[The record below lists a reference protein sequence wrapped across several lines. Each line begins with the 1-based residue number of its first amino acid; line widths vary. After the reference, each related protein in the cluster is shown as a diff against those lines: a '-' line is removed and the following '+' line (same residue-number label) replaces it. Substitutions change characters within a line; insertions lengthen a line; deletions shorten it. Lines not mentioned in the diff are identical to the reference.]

1 MILREALDAAAG
13 QFEAAGC
20 DTPMLDAEVLLGFVL
35 GRDRAGLVAR
45 RADPLGEA
53 DAEAFASLC
62 QRRLDRE
69 PVSHL
74 IGVREFY
81 GRPFVVN
88 SAVLAPRPETELLVE
103 TALEVIDAGAL
114 RVVDVGTG
122 SGAVALTLALE
133 RSGLP
138 GLQLAAFDLS
148 REALRVATSNAEA
161 LLPAAARLPL
171 VQGDLLEA
179 CGMGGWD
186 LVVSNPP
193 YIRESSLADS
203 MPELAF
209 EPKMALVGG
218 DCDGLGVIR
227 RLVKSAWVQLSPG
240 GSIVFEIGAD
250 QGAAAAA
257 VVSEAGFRQVVVL
270 RDLAGQDRVV
280 RAEKIDQG

>member
-1 MILREALDAAAG
+1 LILREALDAAAG
-13 QFEAAGC
+13 RFEAAGC

-35 GRDRAGLVAR
+35 RRDRAGLVAR
-45 RADPLGEA
+45 RADSLGQA
-53 DAEAFASLC
+53 DAEAFAALC

-81 GRPFVVN
+81 GRSFVVN
-88 SAVLAPRPETELLVE
+88 SGVLAPRPETELLVE

-148 REALRVATSNAEA
+148 REALRVAASNAET

-227 RLVKSAWVQLSPG
+227 RLVKSAWAQLSPG

-270 RDLAGQDRVV
+270 RDLAGHDRVV
-280 RAEKIDQG
+280 RAEKIAQG

>member
-13 QFEAAGC
+13 RFEAAGC

-35 GRDRAGLVAR
+35 RRDRSGLVAR
-45 RADPLGEA
+45 RADPLGQA
-53 DAEAFASLC
+53 DAEAFAALC

-81 GRPFVVN
+81 GRSFVVN
-88 SAVLAPRPETELLVE
+88 SGVLAPRPETELLVE

-148 REALRVATSNAEA
+148 REALRVAASNAET

-227 RLVKSAWVQLSPG
+227 RLVKSAWAQLSPG

-270 RDLAGQDRVV
+270 RDLAGHDRVV
-280 RAEKIDQG
+280 RAEKIAQG

>member
-1 MILREALDAAAG
+1 MILRQALEAAAR
-13 QFEAAGC
+13 QFEAVGC

-35 GRDRAGLVAR
+35 RRDRAGLVAR

-53 DAEAFASLC
+53 DAEAFAALC

-133 RSGLP
+133 RPGLP
-138 GLQLAAFDLS
+138 GLQIAAFDLS
-148 REALRVATSNAEA
+148 REALRVAASNAET
-161 LLPAAARLPL
+161 LLPASVRLPL

-179 CGMGGWD
+179 CGVRGWD

-227 RLVKSAWVQLSPG
+227 RLVKSAWAQLSPG

-257 VVSEAGFRQVVVL
+257 VVSEAGFRQAVVL

-280 RAEKIDQG
+280 RAEKIDQR

>member
-1 MILREALDAAAG
+1 LILREALDAAAG
-13 QFEAAGC
+13 RFEAAGC

-35 GRDRAGLVAR
+35 RRDRAGLVAR
-45 RADPLGEA
+45 RADPLGQA
-53 DAEAFASLC
+53 DAEAFAALC

-81 GRPFVVN
+81 GRSFVVN
-88 SAVLAPRPETELLVE
+88 SGVLAPRPETELLVE

-148 REALRVATSNAEA
+148 REALRVAASNAET

-227 RLVKSAWVQLSPG
+227 RLVKSAWAQLSPG

-270 RDLAGQDRVV
+270 RDLAGHDRVV
-280 RAEKIDQG
+280 RAEKIAQG

>member
-13 QFEAAGC
+13 RFEAAGC

-35 GRDRAGLVAR
+35 RRDRAGLVAR
-45 RADPLGEA
+45 RADPLGQA
-53 DAEAFASLC
+53 DAEAFAALC

-81 GRPFVVN
+81 GRSFVVN
-88 SAVLAPRPETELLVE
+88 SGVLAPRPETELLVE

-148 REALRVATSNAEA
+148 REALRVAASNAET

-227 RLVKSAWVQLSPG
+227 RLVKSAWAQLSPG

-270 RDLAGQDRVV
+270 RDLAGHDRVV
-280 RAEKIDQG
+280 RAEKIAQG

>member
-13 QFEAAGC
+13 RFEAAGC

-35 GRDRAGLVAR
+35 RRDRAGLVAR
-45 RADPLGEA
+45 RADSLGQA
-53 DAEAFASLC
+53 DAEAFAVLC

-81 GRPFVVN
+81 GRSFVVN
-88 SAVLAPRPETELLVE
+88 SGVLAPRPETELLVE

-148 REALRVATSNAEA
+148 REALRVAASNAET
-161 LLPAAARLPL
+161 LLPAAVRLPL

-227 RLVKSAWVQLSPG
+227 RLVKSAWAQLSPG

-270 RDLAGQDRVV
+270 RDLAGHDRVV
-280 RAEKIDQG
+280 RAEKIAQG

>member
-1 MILREALDAAAG
+1 MILREALEAAAG

-35 GRDRAGLVAR
+35 RRDRAGVVAR
-45 RADPLGEA
+45 RADPLGPA
-53 DAEAFASLC
+53 DAEAFAALC

-88 SAVLAPRPETELLVE
+88 SGVLAPRPETELLVE

-133 RSGLP
+133 RSGLQ

-148 REALRVATSNAEA
+148 REALRVAASNAEA
-161 LLPAAARLPL
+161 LLPAAAGLPL

-227 RLVKSAWVQLSPG
+227 RLVKSAWEQLSPG

-257 VVSEAGFRQVVVL
+257 AVREAGFRQIVVL

>member
-1 MILREALDAAAG
+1 MILREALDAAAVR
-13 QFEAAGC
+13 FEAAGC

-35 GRDRAGLVAR
+35 RRDRAGLVAR
-45 RADPLGEA
+45 RADPLGQA
-53 DAEAFASLC
+53 DAEAFAALC

-81 GRPFVVN
+81 GRSFVVN
-88 SAVLAPRPETELLVE
+88 SGVLAPRPETELLVE

-138 GLQLAAFDLS
+138 GLQLAGVDLS
-148 REALRVATSNAEA
+148 REALRVAASNAET
-161 LLPAAARLPL
+161 LLPAAVRLPL

-179 CGMGGWD
+179 CGMRGWD

-227 RLVKSAWVQLSPG
+227 RLVKSAWAQLSPG
-240 GSIVFEIGAD
+240 GSIVFEIGSD

-270 RDLAGQDRVV
+270 RDLAGHDRVV
-280 RAEKIDQG
+280 RAEKIAQG